1 MNDMKLAV
9 LLFVTWCL
17 VSPVHGGEPHVMNH
31 ENVLGTS
38 LEIRV
43 WCESASVATRAEEA
57 VLAEIDRMARIVSTY
72 DSTSEFSRWQS
83 AGRFQELS
91 PELTHLLRS
100 CDQWRERTDG
110 AFHPGVE
117 RVSKI
122 WRAAEMAKSLPDQ
135 SELETA
141 VRRLKEAPW
150 RWNGAK
156 VEPQPDYPVTFN
168 AIAKGAIVDAAS
180 LVAMK
185 VPGVDA
191 VSVAVG
197 GDLRCLGDRSHKI
210 SIPSPRP
217 ELTRGAIIE
226 QFEINNQGVAT
237 SSGAY
242 RGFTIEGKR
251 YSHLID
257 PRNGQPVDHVLSA
270 TVVAPTTE
278 QADVLATACSVLTVQ
293 QSLDLVASLDHVEC
307 LLVDR
312 DGKRHFSPGW
322 NGLSRSEPTSLLCG
336 DDEKAEPWNGGFELK
351 LDLEINQPDGGRRYK
366 RPYVAVWVEDREG
379 YPVKTL
385 ILWVQSTGKGPR
397 WIPDLKRWY
406 RSDRVRKESEETD
419 LVELVSEATRKP
431 GKYSTVWKG
440 QDNRG
445 KLVAPGEYTVYIESA
460 REHGTYQL
468 SRKKVTIGKEPF
480 AEEFE
485 SNVEIKAAKF
495 EYRLSTPAAKN

>member
-1 MNDMKLAV
+1 MNETKLAV
-9 LLFVTWCL
+9 LLFVTCYS
-17 VSPVHGGEPHVMNH
+17 VSPAHGGEPFVMHH

-43 WCESASVATRAEEA
+43 WSESAKVAAVVEEA

-83 AGRFQELS
+83 AGRLQKLS
-91 PELTHLLRS
+91 TELTRLLRS
-100 CDQWRERTDG
+100 CDQWRERTGG

-117 RVSKI
+117 RISRI
-122 WRAAEMAKSLPDQ
+122 WRAAEKAKCLPDQ
-135 SELETA
+135 LELDTA
-141 VRRLKEAPW
+141 VLRLRETPW
-150 RWNGAK
+150 QWNGLE
-156 VEPQPDYPVTFN
+156 VEPKTDYPVTFN

-180 LVAMK
+180 LVAME

-191 VSVAVG
+191 ISVAVG
-197 GDLRCLGDRSHKI
+197 GDLRCLGDVSHTV

-226 QFEINNQGVAT
+226 QVEITNQAVAT

-257 PRNGQPVDHVLSA
+257 PRNGRPVDHVLSA
-270 TVVAPTTE
+270 TVVASTAE
-278 QADVLATACSVLTVQ
+278 QADVLATACSVLTIQ
-293 QSLDLVASLDHVEC
+293 QSLDLVAALDHVEC
-307 LLVDR
+307 FLVDR
-312 DGKRHFSPGW
+312 EGKRHSSPGW
-322 NGLSRSEPTSLLCG
+322 TGLSHSEPLSELCG
-336 DDEKAEPWNGGFELK
+336 DGEKTEPWNGGFELTV
-351 LDLEINQPDGGRRYK
+351 DLEINQPEEGRRYR

-406 RSDRVRKESEETD
+406 RSDRVRKQAEETD

-431 GKYSTVWKG
+431 GKHSVVWKG
-440 QDNRG
+440 KDNTG
-445 KLVAPGEYTVYIESA
+445 KLLAPGEYTVYVEAA

-468 SRKKVTIGKEPF
+468 LRKKVTIGKKPF

-485 SNVEIKAAKF
+485 SNVEIKAAKI
-495 EYRLSTPAAKN
+495 EYRQSPPAAKN

>member
-1 MNDMKLAV
+1 MNEMKFAV
-9 LLFVTWCL
+9 LLFVTWCS
-17 VSPVHGGEPHVMNH
+17 VSPADGREPYVMHH

-43 WCESASVATRAEEA
+43 WSGSEKVASRAEEA

-72 DSTSEFSRWQS
+72 DSTSELSRWQS
-83 AGRFQELS
+83 AGRFQKLS

-100 CDQWRERTDG
+100 CDEWRTRTNG

-117 RVSKI
+117 RISRI
-122 WRAAEMAKSLPDQ
+122 WRAAETGKCLPDQ
-135 SELETA
+135 RELDIA
-141 VRRLKEAPW
+141 VVKLKEAPW
-150 RWNGAK
+150 KWNGTE
-156 VEPQPDYPVTFN
+156 VEPQADYPVTFN

-180 LVAMK
+180 LVAME

-191 VSVAVG
+191 ISVAVG
-197 GDLRCLGDRSHKI
+197 GDLRCIGHVSHTV

-217 ELTRGAIIE
+217 ELTGGAIID
-226 QFEINNQGVAT
+226 QFEITNQAVAT

-257 PRNGQPVDHVLSA
+257 PRSGRTVDHVLSA
-270 TVVAPTTE
+270 TVIASTTE
-278 QADVLATACSVLTVQ
+278 QADVLATACSVLTVE
-293 QSLDLVASLDHVEC
+293 QSLELVAGLDHVEC

-322 NGLSRSEPTSLLCG
+322 TGLSHQEPASELCG
-336 DDEKAEPWNGGFELK
+336 DDEKPEPWNGGFELNV
-351 LDLEINQPDGGRRYK
+351 DLEINQPAEGRRYR
-366 RPYVAVWVEDREG
+366 RPYVAVWVEDKEG

-385 ILWVQSTGKGPR
+385 ILWVQSTGPGPR

-406 RSDRVRKESEETD
+406 RSDRIRKLAEETD

-431 GKYSTVWKG
+431 GKYSVSWKG
-440 QDNRG
+440 KDNTG

-468 SRKKVTIGKEPF
+468 LRKKVTFGKEPF
-480 AEEFE
+480 AEEFD
-485 SNVEIKAAKF
+485 SNIEIKAAKF
-495 EYRLSTPAAKN
+495 EYRQSLPAAKN

>member
-1 MNDMKLAV
+1 MNEMKLAI
-9 LLFVTWCL
+9 LLFVTWCS
-17 VSPVHGGEPHVMNH
+17 VSPAPGSEPYVMHH

-43 WCESASVATRAEEA
+43 WSGSAKVAASAEEA

-83 AGRFQELS
+83 AGKLQKLS
-91 PELTHLLRS
+91 PELTRLLRS

-117 RVSKI
+117 RISRI
-122 WRAAEMAKSLPDQ
+122 WRAAETAKCLPDQ
-135 SELETA
+135 LELDAA
-141 VRRLKEAPW
+141 VLRLREAPW
-150 RWNGAK
+150 KWNGTE
-156 VEPQPDYPVTFN
+156 VEPKTDYPLTFN

-191 VSVAVG
+191 ISGAVG
-197 GDLRCLGDRSHKI
+197 GDLRCLGDLSQMV

-217 ELTRGAIIE
+217 ELTGGAIIE
-226 QFEINNQGVAT
+226 QFEITNQAVAT

-242 RGFTIEGKR
+242 RGFTIDGKR

-257 PRNGQPVDHVLSA
+257 PRNGRPVDHMLSA

-293 QSLDLVASLDHVEC
+293 QSLDLIASLEHVEC
-307 LLVDR
+307 VLVDR
-312 DGKRHFSPGW
+312 EGKRHFSPGW
-322 NGLSRSEPTSLLCG
+322 TGLSQSEPTSQLCG
-336 DDEKAEPWNGGFELK
+336 DDETIEPWNGGFELK
-351 LDLEINQPDGGRRYK
+351 VDLEINQPDEGRRYK
-366 RPYVAVWVEDREG
+366 RPYVAVWIEDRDG

-406 RSDRVRKESEETD
+406 RSDRVRKLAEETD

-431 GKYSTVWKG
+431 GKHSVVWKG
-440 QDNRG
+440 KDNTG
-445 KLVAPGEYTVYIESA
+445 KLVAPGDYTVYVEAA

-468 SRKKVTIGKEPF
+468 LRKKVTIGKKPF
-480 AEEFE
+480 AEEFD
-485 SNVEIKAAKF
+485 SNVEIKAAKI
-495 EYRLSTPAAKN
+495 EYRQSPPAAKN

>member
-1 MNDMKLAV
+1 MNDLKLAV
-9 LLFVTWCL
+9 LLFVTWFTVTPANC
-17 VSPVHGGEPHVMNH
+17 GEPYVMHH

-43 WCESASVATRAEEA
+43 WTGSPKVAASAEEA
-57 VLAEIDRMARIVSTY
+57 VLTEIDRMAAIVSTY
-72 DSTSEFSRWQS
+72 DSNSEFIRWQS
-83 AGRFQELS
+83 AGRSQKLS
-91 PELTHLLRS
+91 SELTGLLRA
-100 CDQWRERTDG
+100 CDQWRERTGG

-117 RVSKI
+117 RISRI
-122 WRAAEMAKSLPDQ
+122 WRSAEMAKCVPND
-135 SELETA
+135 SELDLA
-141 VRRLKEAPW
+141 VLKLRESPW
-150 RWNGAK
+150 IWNGAE
-156 VEPQPDYPVTFN
+156 VEPKPDYPVTFN
-168 AIAKGAIVDAAS
+168 AIAKGEIVDSAS

-191 VSVAVG
+191 ISVAVG
-197 GDLRCLGDRSHKI
+197 GDLRCLGGVSHTV
-210 SIPSPRP
+210 SIPSPCP
-217 ELTRGAIIE
+217 ELTGGAIVD
-226 QFEINNQGVAT
+226 QFEMTNQAVAT

-242 RGFTIEGKR
+242 RGFTIDGKR

-257 PRNGQPVDHVLSA
+257 PRNGRPVDHILSA
-270 TVVAPTTE
+270 TVVASTTE

-307 LLVDR
+307 VLVDR
-312 DGKRHFSPGW
+312 EGKRHFSPGW
-322 NGLSRSEPTSLLCG
+322 NGLSRTQPIAQLCG
-336 DDEKAEPWNGGFELK
+336 DDEKTEPWNGGFELAV
-351 LDLEINQPDGGRRYK
+351 DLEINQAGEGRRYR
-366 RPYVAVWVEDREG
+366 RPYVAVWVENSDG

-385 ILWVQSTGKGPR
+385 VLWVQSTGKGPR

-406 RSDRVRKESEETD
+406 RSDRVRKEAEETD

-431 GKYSTVWKG
+431 GKYSVVWKG
-440 QDNRG
+440 KDNTG
-445 KLVAPGEYTVYIESA
+445 KLVAPGEYTVYVEAA

-495 EYRLSTPAAKN
+495 EYRLSPPAAKN